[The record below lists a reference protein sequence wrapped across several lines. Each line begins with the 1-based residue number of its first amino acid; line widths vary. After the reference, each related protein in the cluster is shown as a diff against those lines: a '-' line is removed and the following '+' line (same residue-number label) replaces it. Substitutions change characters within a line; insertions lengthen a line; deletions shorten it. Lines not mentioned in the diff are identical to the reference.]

1 MTGDFPTGTRRPAD
15 GATVN
20 LGAVSGGAYSV
31 ADLTRL
37 MVAAQVAK
45 QPEQASGDDVDSAAR
60 QVQAVRDI
68 ASGRIDTYA

>member
-1 MTGDFPTGTRRPAD
+1 M
-15 GATVN
+15 N

-37 MVAAQVAK
+37 VVAAQVAK
-45 QPEQASGDDVDSAAR
+45 QPAQASSDDVDSAAR

-68 ASGRIDTYA
+68 ASGRLDTYA